1 MSLSTPRV
9 HRKDAV
15 GRSRTGQERYTG
27 TVRSSSS
34 PIPRSRIA
42 RRPDELASAA
52 APRYVYRLSRAAV
65 VLALPA
71 VALNRSAELM

>member
-1 MSLSTPRV
+1 M
-9 HRKDAV
+9 
-15 GRSRTGQERYTG
+15 
-27 TVRSSSS
+27 
-34 PIPRSRIA
+34 A